1 MALPKIQ
8 HTLYSHTLVGLG
20 KQIKFRPFTNQEQK
34 TLLLAKDAKGTADEK
49 EAVVNAIEQIVG
61 NCTLG
66 KIDGSSLSTFDI
78 EDLFLRIRAK
88 SVGEVINV
96 QYRYDFRDAEDRPQS
111 RFIKAAINVDD
122 IKVKVD
128 PAHTKVIMVSDKI
141 GMTMRYPTFKM
152 LKDIKSEDDLPLEC
166 IDTIF
171 DENEI
176 HDRNS
181 VTREEL
187 EAFYDD
193 IDTAGLMKIKQFFDT
208 MPSLQH
214 TIELD
219 VGDGKTE
226 TVTFKG
232 LNDFFI

>member
-20 KQIKFRPFTNQEQK
+20 KEIKFRPFTNQEQK
-34 TLLLAKDAKGTADEK
+34 TLLLAKDAKGTPGEK
-49 EAVVNAIEQIVG
+49 ALVVNAIEQIIS

-66 KIDGSSLSTFDI
+66 KVDGSSLSTFDI

-111 RFIKAAINVDD
+111 RFIKTAINVDD
-122 IKVKVD
+122 IKVKVNPD
-128 PAHTKVIMVSDKI
+128 HKKTIMITDKVGI
-141 GMTMRYPTFKM
+141 TMRYPTFKM
-152 LKDIKSEDDLPLEC
+152 METINSDDDLPMAC

-171 DENEI
+171 DQDEV

-181 VTREEL
+181 VSAEEL
-187 EAFYDD
+187 EAFFDD
-193 IDTAGLMKIKQFFDT
+193 IDTKGLLKIKDFFDT

-219 VGDGKTE
+219 MGDGTKQE
-226 TVTFKG
+226 VTFKG

>member
-8 HTLYSHTLVGLG
+8 HTLYTHKLVGLG
-20 KQIKFRPFTNQEQK
+20 KEVKFRPFTNQEQK

-49 EAVVNAIEQIVG
+49 DAVVNAIQQIIS

-66 KIDGSSLSTFDI
+66 KVDGSSLSTFDI

-88 SVGEVINV
+88 SVGEIINV
-96 QYRYDFRDAEDRPQS
+96 QYRYDYRDAEDRPQS

-128 PAHTKVIMVSDKI
+128 PEHDKVIMVSDKI

-152 LKDIKSEDDLPLEC
+152 LGTMAKEDDLPLEC

-171 DENEI
+171 DENEV

-181 VTREEL
+181 VSREEL
-187 EAFYDD
+187 EAFYAD
-193 IDTAGLMKIKQFFDT
+193 IDTAGSLKIKKFFDT
-208 MPSLQH
+208 MPSLEH
-214 TIELD
+214 SLELD
-219 VGDGKTE
+219 VGDGKKQ

-232 LNDFFI
+232 LNDFFS

>member
-1 MALPKIQ
+1 MALPKIS
-8 HTLYSHTLVGLG
+8 HTLYTHKLVGLG
-20 KQIKFRPFTNQEQK
+20 KEIKFRPFTNQEQK

-49 EAVVNAIEQIVG
+49 EAVVNAIEQIVS

-66 KIDGSSLSTFDI
+66 KVDGSSLSTFDI
-78 EDLFLRIRAK
+78 EDLFMRIRAK

-96 QYRYDFRDAEDRPQS
+96 QYRYDYRDAEDRPHS
-111 RFIKAAINVDD
+111 RFIKASINVDD
-122 IKVKVD
+122 IKVEVN
-128 PAHTKVIMVSDKI
+128 PEHNKVIMVSDKI
-141 GMTMRYPTFKM
+141 GITMRYPTFKM
-152 LKDIKSEDDLPLEC
+152 LKDIKTEDDLPLEC

-181 VTREEL
+181 VSREEL
-187 EAFYDD
+187 EAFYAD
-193 IDTAGLMKIKQFFDT
+193 IDTAGSLKIKKFFDT

-219 VGDGKTE
+219 VGDGKME